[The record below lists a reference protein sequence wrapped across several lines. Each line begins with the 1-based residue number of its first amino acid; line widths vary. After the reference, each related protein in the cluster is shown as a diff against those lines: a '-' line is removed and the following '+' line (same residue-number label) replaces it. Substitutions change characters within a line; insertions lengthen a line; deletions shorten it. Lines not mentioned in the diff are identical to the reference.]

1 MLTTNT
7 GFNQGGLMV
16 NRAFQKWLY
25 ESFPDHEL
33 LTASRSWATISAEFE
48 GCKRVFNG
56 IDSVHL
62 DVFGE
67 RIHISA

>member
-1 MLTTNT
+1 
-7 GFNQGGLMV
+7 MV

-25 ESFPDHEL
+25 ESFSDKGL
-33 LTASRSWATISAEFE
+33 LTAPRSWATISSEFE

-56 IDSVHL
+56 LAPVHL

-67 RIHISA
+67 RIHISV